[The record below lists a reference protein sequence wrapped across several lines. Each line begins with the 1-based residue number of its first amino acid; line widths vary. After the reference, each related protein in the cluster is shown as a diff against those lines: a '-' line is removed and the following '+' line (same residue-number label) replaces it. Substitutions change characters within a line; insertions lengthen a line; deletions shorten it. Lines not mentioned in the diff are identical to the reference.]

1 MRHITAAF
9 AIETQLFVHHFVAEA
24 EDNRI
29 AVNLMMV
36 RISAGHNK
44 HVARL
49 SLPFI
54 PSCLPTA
61 VRLSGTDIILS
72 QRILKLTTGAVITM
86 LIPPDRASKPM
97 QGHADAGS
105 VHGGTEKN

>member
-1 MRHITAAF
+1 MRNPFRYFNSSPEVIRLT
-9 AIETQLFVHHFVAEA
+9 V
-24 EDNRI
+24 
-29 AVNLMMV
+29 MMYI
-36 RISAGHNK
+36 RYPLSL
-44 HVARL
+44 RL